1 MVKHPTSWLDTFK
14 HIFVLTIFQHQYL
27 SITGLTVCKT
37 ATTLCQLNLSTK
49 TNSRKR
55 VLTIEIKS
63 TIESFYI
70 KIIFRP
76 SIHTMHIEHGLI
88 INYIAI
94 IKLFRLNTVSYYV
107 TIGTRYR
114 FPNHIRLTTIFRITQ
129 GHKLLDLLNLHL
141 RCSTKY
147 PEILDTELGPIISG
161 YINNFHE
168 LCLNRSLKLI
178 IIMFQFLFIL
188 RFAYYLGPICI
199 VVRYKHLIALI

>member
-1 MVKHPTSWLDTFK
+1 MVKHPTSGLDAFK
-14 HIFVLTIFQHQYL
+14 YIFVLTIFQHQYL

-147 PEILDTELGPIISG
+147 PKILDTEFGPIISSH
-161 YINNFHE
+161 INPSH
-168 LCLNRSLKLI
+168 LPRLNRSLQFVVV
-178 IIMFQFLFIL
+178 MFQFQFVL
-188 RFAYYLGPICI
+188 RLADYLSPN
-199 VVRYKHLIALI
+199 